1 MSVRLSAVKIT
12 KQSMRDKVLEGVI
25 FYISGKNLLSD
36 EFTFEQRP
44 EWREGVSHKIIWDK
58 RASGR
63 ENSMQ
68 ARVGRNQIIRENREI
83 EKYQESEKLC
93 LEGHHKD
100 SGFYWVRQEPLAG
113 FEQRVKWYNLF
124 QTASLQLFWWE
135 SYEGEQGWKQGD
147 QLWGNRNN
155 PQERWWWLRPGS
167 NDEKEISVTAVKEE
181 QTGFVNRSDKETE
194 REEL

>member
-1 MSVRLSAVKIT
+1 MSVRLSVLKIT

-44 EWREGVSHKIIWDK
+44 EWREGVSHKVIWDK

-83 EKYQESEKLC
+83 EKYQESEKLH

-100 SGFYWVRQEPLAG
+100 SGFYWVRQERLAG
-113 FEQRVKWYNLF
+113 LSR
-124 QTASLQLFWWE
+124 
-135 SYEGEQGWKQGD
+135 GWSDITYFKQPPSSCSDENRMKGSKGGSRETSCGVTVTIHRRDDDGSD
-147 QLWGNRNN
+147 QVQMMRRRFL
-155 PQERWWWLRPGS
+155 
-167 NDEKEISVTAVKEE
+167 
-181 QTGFVNRSDKETE
+181 
-194 REEL
+194 